1 MQQQQGEFR
10 KLYINKL
17 LNVVVSRHFLNL
29 LNSYGFIFMEL
40 LLNKYGKLKE
50 VENNGHRL

>member
-17 LNVVVSRHFLNL
+17 LNVVVSRHVLNL

>member
-17 LNVVVSRHFLNL
+17 LNVVVSRHVLNL

-40 LLNKYGKLKE
+40 LLNKYGKQKE